1 MRFMLIAAG
10 DYIFEDEPINKGL
23 IGGKIIATN
32 KTTKEVT
39 SRVYKHFHNGK
50 NNKYDV
56 LTQLLYELAPPP
68 KEEEENNGD
77 TIEET

>member
-32 KTTKEVT
+32 KSTNEIT
-39 SRVYKHFHNGK
+39 SRIYKHFHNGK
-50 NNKYDV
+50 DNKYDV
-56 LTQLLYELAPPP
+56 LMQLLYELAPPP
-68 KEEEENNGD
+68 KEEEEENER
-77 TIEET
+77 TAEET